1 MENNSGKGPD
11 NLKSEEL
18 DIVLKPDNPEP
29 NMEPEPIAVPFEE
42 EDLEDSADSQFFN
55 VVFEIIGDF
64 FIKSIQK

>member
-1 MENNSGKGPD
+1 
-11 NLKSEEL
+11 
-18 DIVLKPDNPEP
+18 
-29 NMEPEPIAVPFEE
+29 MEPEPIAVPFEE

>member
-18 DIVLKPDNPEP
+18 DIILKPDNPEP

-64 FIKSIQK
+64 FIKSI